1 MNKNFIDLILII
13 LLFFQFSCSSK
24 KAIKTEDGFDGLMAT
39 QRELIND
46 NIADQE
52 KRANLISILEKVDK
66 ESKTFFEFD
75 AQQKKKMIGLIK
87 NYNTSHQDFEL
98 EMTRTDQKL
107 EKYFNFIIK
116 KRREMRLLCTKDEWV
131 KIMDRKTSFVP
142 AKKMED

>member
-1 MNKNFIDLILII
+1 MNKNFTGFILVI
-13 LLFFQFSCSSK
+13 LLLFQFSCSSK
-24 KAIKTEDGFDGLMAT
+24 KAVKTEDGFDDLMAT

-66 ESKTFFEFD
+66 ESKRFFEFD
-75 AQQKKKMIGLIK
+75 AQQKKTMIGLIK
-87 NYNTSHQDFEL
+87 NYNTSHQDFES

-107 EKYFNFIIK
+107 ENYFNFIIK
-116 KRREMRLLCTKDEWV
+116 KRREMRSLCTKDEWV
-131 KIMDRKTSFVP
+131 KIMDRKTAFIP